1 MFSDEAYK
9 IRKDAKY
16 TFINDKTLLEQ
27 AEEYFGIT
35 IIPETENN
43 FECKFC
49 DKLRY
54 YNAYDNDEI
63 NTNDLI
69 FNYTTQDN

>member
-35 IIPETENN
+35 IIPAIVGM
-43 FECKFC
+43 F
-49 DKLRY
+49 R
-54 YNAYDNDEI
+54 
-63 NTNDLI
+63 
-69 FNYTTQDN
+69 